1 MAFKKGSIGPGNV
14 DDIKFEYGRNEIEI
28 WKEKHSNLK
37 AKYVKSRDDNDD
49 YVHNVCMCISS
60 SRMWSGELNLN

>member
-1 MAFKKGSIGPGNV
+1 MTFKKESIGPGYV

-28 WKEKHSNLK
+28 WKEKHSNMK

-49 YVHNVCMCISS
+49 YVLYIICVCAFQVLECGQVNWI
-60 SRMWSGELNLN
+60 